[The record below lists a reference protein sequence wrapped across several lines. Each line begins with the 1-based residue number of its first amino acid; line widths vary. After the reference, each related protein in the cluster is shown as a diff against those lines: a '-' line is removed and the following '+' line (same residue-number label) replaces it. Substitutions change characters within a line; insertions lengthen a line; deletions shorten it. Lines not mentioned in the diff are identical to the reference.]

1 MLAALRIEM
10 ASELRYAAGSS
21 TVFRDPLL
29 LAAFNS
35 EESGNLVAA
44 VGSLLSFPVRITVS

>member
-35 EESGNLVAA
+35 EKSGS
-44 VGSLLSFPVRITVS
+44 GSGGELAELPRPHHR